1 MSSLLNSTPLE
12 EKRSI
17 GQPGLGVHQIQ
28 RIEKILSYATLIAV
42 AAVFV
47 LPLYWMLATA
57 LKTPEQTFALP
68 PEWIPN
74 PIQVQ
79 NFAEVFRE
87 VPFGRFII
95 NTFILVALNV
105 VGELFAVTLVAYGFA
120 RLRFPGRSF
129 LFLVMLATLMIP
141 YHVTLVPRFILFS
154 KLGWINTYL
163 PLFVPA
169 FCGSSFLIF
178 LVRQYMMSI
187 PFDLDEAAY
196 IDGATWF
203 DVFWRIILPLS
214 RPALVL
220 VVVFTFVGV
229 WNDFLQP
236 LIYLNDP
243 QLFTVSL
250 GLSFFQGARE
260 TNWNLLM
267 AGSLLAT
274 IPPLI
279 LFFIAQRQLIG
290 GISIEGLKG

>member
-1 MSSLLNSTPLE
+1 M
-12 EKRSI
+12 
-17 GQPGLGVHQIQ
+17 
-28 RIEKILSYATLIAV
+28 LS
-42 AAVFV
+42 
-47 LPLYWMLATA
+47 TA
-57 LKTPEQTFALP
+57 LKGGEQMFEIP
-68 PEWIPN
+68 PTWIPN
-74 PIQVQ
+74 PIEWD
-79 NFAEVFRE
+79 NFPEVFRE
-87 VPFGRFII
+87 VPFARFIL
-95 NTFILVALNV
+95 NTVFLVIVNV
-105 VGELFAVTLVAYGFA
+105 IGEVIAVSLIAYGFA

-129 LFLVMLATLMIP
+129 LFLLMLSTLMIP
-141 YHVTLVPRFILFS
+141 YHVTLIPRFILFA
-154 KLGWINTYL
+154 KLGWVNTYL
-163 PLFVPA
+163 PLTIPA
-169 FCGSSFLIF
+169 FTGSPFLIF

-196 IDGATWF
+196 IDGASRF

-220 VVVFTFVGV
+220 VVVFTFVGT

-279 LFFIAQRQLIG
+279 LFFIAQGQLIG

>member
-1 MSSLLNSTPLE
+1 MSLTKTYDPKHPSRVLTLSP
-12 EKRSI
+12 K
-17 GQPGLGVHQIQ
+17 QAQ
-28 RIEKILSYATLIAV
+28 RIEKVLGYATLIAV
-42 AAVFV
+42 AAILI
-47 LPLYWMLATA
+47 LPLYWMVSTA
-57 LKTPEQTFALP
+57 LKNSMQTFAIP
-68 PEWIPN
+68 PEFIPN
-74 PIQVQ
+74 PLQWD
-79 NFAEVFRE
+79 NFVSVFQE
-87 VPFGRFII
+87 VPFGRFIL

-105 VGELFAVTLVAYGFA
+105 AGELFAVTLVAYGFA
-120 RLRFPGRSF
+120 RVRFPGRSV
-129 LFLVMLATLMIP
+129 LFLLMLSTLMIP

-163 PLFVPA
+163 PLTVPA
-169 FCGSSFLIF
+169 FTGSSFLIF

-187 PFDLDEAAY
+187 PFDLDEAAF
-196 IDGATWF
+196 IDGASRF

-250 GLSFFQGARE
+250 GLSFFQGTRE

-274 IPPLI
+274 IPPLL
-279 LFFIAQRQLIG
+279 LFFFAQRQLIG
-290 GISIEGLKG
+290 GIAIEGIKG

>member
-1 MSSLLNSTPLE
+1 MMAEATFRQPTTRKALLDE
-12 EKRSI
+12 R
-17 GQPGLGVHQIQ
+17 QIELVQ
-28 RIEKILSYATLIAV
+28 KILGYTMLIAV
-42 AAVFV
+42 AALLI
-47 LPLYWMLATA
+47 LPLYWMISTA
-57 LKTPEQTFALP
+57 LKSPRQMFELP
-68 PEWIPN
+68 PVWVPN
-74 PIQVQ
+74 PLEFNNFVQVFQ
-79 NFAEVFRE
+79 E
-87 VPFGRFII
+87 VPFGRFLLNTII
-95 NTFILVALNV
+95 IVALNIL
-105 VGELFAVTLVAYGFA
+105 GELFAVTLVAYGFA
-120 RLRFPGRSF
+120 RIRFPGRSI
-129 LFLVMLATLMIP
+129 LFLLMLSTLMIP
-141 YHVTLVPRFILFS
+141 YHVTLVPRFILFA

-163 PLFVPA
+163 PLTVPA
-169 FCGSSFLIF
+169 FTGSAFLIF

-196 IDGATWF
+196 IDGATRF
-203 DVFWRIILPLS
+203 GVFWRIILPLS

-220 VVVFTFVGV
+220 VVVFTFVGT

-243 QLFTVSL
+243 NMFTVSL

>member
-1 MSSLLNSTPLE
+1 MMTQATLQSTPPRKSLLTERQVVLVQ
-12 EKRSI
+12 KV
-17 GQPGLGVHQIQ
+17 LGYI
-28 RIEKILSYATLIAV
+28 TLLAV
-42 AAVFV
+42 AALLV
-47 LPLYWMLATA
+47 LPLYWMVATA
-57 LKTPEQTFALP
+57 LKSQKQMFDLP
-68 PEWIPN
+68 PAWVPN
-74 PIQVQ
+74 PVEFE
-79 NFAEVFRE
+79 NFVKVFQE
-87 VPFGRFII
+87 VPFGRFLVNTVII
-95 NTFILVALNV
+95 VALNI
-105 VGELFAVTLVAYGFA
+105 VGELVAVTLVAYGFA
-120 RLRFPGRSF
+120 RVRFPGRSI
-129 LFLVMLATLMIP
+129 LFLLMLSTLMIP
-141 YHVTLVPRFILFS
+141 YQVTLVPRFILFS

-163 PLFVPA
+163 PLTVPA
-169 FCGSSFLIF
+169 FTGSAFLIF

-196 IDGATWF
+196 IDGASRF
-203 DVFWRIILPLS
+203 GVFWRIILPLS

-220 VVVFTFVGV
+220 VVVFTFVGT

-243 QLFTVSL
+243 NMFTVSL

>member
-1 MSSLLNSTPLE
+1 MSIAKSYPRT
-12 EKRSI
+12 
-17 GQPGLGVHQIQ
+17 QPRRPWTITSRQAEM
-28 RIEKILSYATLIAV
+28 IEKILGYATLLAV
-42 AAVFV
+42 AAVLV
-47 LPLYWMLATA
+47 LPLYWMLGTA
-57 LKTPEQTFALP
+57 LKTPQQTFALP

-74 PIQVQ
+74 PIEWQ
-79 NFAEVFRE
+79 NFVRVFEE
-87 VPFGRFII
+87 VPFGRFIL
-95 NTFILVALNV
+95 NTFLLVGLNII
-105 VGELFAVTLVAYGFA
+105 GELFAVTLVAYGFA

-129 LFLVMLATLMIP
+129 LFLIMLSTLMIP
-141 YHVTLVPRFILFS
+141 YQVTLVPRFILFS

-169 FCGSSFLIF
+169 FTGSSFLIF

-196 IDGATWF
+196 IDGATRF

-243 QLFTVSL
+243 ELFTVSL
-250 GLSFFQGARE
+250 GLSFFQGTRE

-274 IPPLI
+274 IPPLL
-279 LFFIAQRQLIG
+279 LFFFAQRQLIG
-290 GISIEGLKG
+290 GIAIEGLKG

>member
-1 MSSLLNSTPLE
+1 MTQQIGLTHQKNKSSNVRKPILNRDNLATILGYILL
-12 EKRSI
+12 I
-17 GQPGLGVHQIQ
+17 V
-28 RIEKILSYATLIAV
+28 V
-42 AAVFV
+42 AAAFV
-47 LPLYWMLATA
+47 LPLYWMLSTA
-57 LKTPEQTFALP
+57 LKSADQMFEIP
-68 PEWIPN
+68 PTWIPN
-74 PIQVQ
+74 PVQ
-79 NFAEVFRE
+79 TENFPQVFRE
-87 VPFGRFII
+87 VPFARFLL
-95 NTFILVALNV
+95 NTIFLVAMNV
-105 VGELFAVTLVAYGFA
+105 IGEVISVSLIAYGFA
-120 RLRFPGRSF
+120 RLRFPGRSI
-129 LFLVMLATLMIP
+129 LFLIMLSTLMIP
-141 YHVTLVPRFILFS
+141 YHVTLIPRFILFA

-163 PLFVPA
+163 PLIIPA
-169 FCGSSFLIF
+169 FTGSPFLIF

-196 IDGATWF
+196 IDGASRF

-220 VVVFTFVGV
+220 VVVFTFVGT

-243 QLFTVSL
+243 ELFTVSL

>member
-1 MSSLLNSTPLE
+1 MASLTE
-12 EKRSI
+12 MDGEKPIRQTRQLTA
-17 GQPGLGVHQIQ
+17 GNARL
-28 RIEKILSYATLIAV
+28 IEKTLGYITLIAV
-42 AAVFV
+42 AALLV
-47 LPLYWMLATA
+47 LPLYWMLATS
-57 LKTPEQTFALP
+57 LKSPEQTFAIP
-68 PEWIPN
+68 PEWVPN
-74 PIQVQ
+74 PMQWG
-79 NFAEVFRE
+79 NFTKVFEE

-95 NTFILVALNV
+95 NTFSLVGFNII
-105 VGELFAVTLVAYGFA
+105 GQLFSVTLVAYGFA
-120 RLRFPGRSF
+120 RLRFPGRSV
-129 LFLVMLATLMIP
+129 LFLLMLSTLMIP

-163 PLFVPA
+163 PLIIPA
-169 FCGSSFLIF
+169 FTGSSFLIF
-178 LVRQYMMSI
+178 LVRQYMTSI

-196 IDGATWF
+196 IDGANWF

-243 QLFTVSL
+243 NLFTVSL

-274 IPPLI
+274 IPPLL
-279 LFFIAQRQLIG
+279 LFFFAQRQLIG

>member
-1 MSSLLNSTPLE
+1 MAVAKSMSQRSTAHVWQLTPKQE
-12 EKRSI
+12 R
-17 GQPGLGVHQIQ
+17 
-28 RIEKILSYATLIAV
+28 RIEKILGYATLIAV
-42 AAVFV
+42 TLLFIV
-47 LPLYWMLATA
+47 PLYWMFGTA
-57 LKTPEQTFALP
+57 LKNESQTFAIP
-68 PEWIPN
+68 PQWFPN
-74 PIQVQ
+74 PAQWQ
-79 NFAEVFRE
+79 NFIEVFQE

-95 NTFILVALNV
+95 NTFILVAVNI
-105 VGELFAVTLVAYGFA
+105 VGQLFAVTLVAYGFA
-120 RLRFPGRSF
+120 RLRFPGRSV
-129 LFLVMLATLMIP
+129 LFLLMLSTLMIP

-163 PLFVPA
+163 PLTVPA
-169 FCGSSFLIF
+169 FTGSSFLIF

-187 PFDLDEAAY
+187 PYDLDEAAY
-196 IDGATWF
+196 IDGASRF
-203 DVFWRIILPLS
+203 QVFWHVIVPLS

-243 QLFTVSL
+243 NLFTVSL
-250 GLSFFQGARE
+250 GLSFFQGVRD

-274 IPPLI
+274 IPPLL
-279 LFFIAQRQLIG
+279 LFFFAQRQLIG

>member
-1 MSSLLNSTPLE
+1 MSLAKSYSDDRPRTLQLTP
-12 EKRSI
+12 
-17 GQPGLGVHQIQ
+17 QQAQ
-28 RIEKILSYATLIAV
+28 RVEKILGYATLLVV
-42 AAVFV
+42 ALIIV
-47 LPLYWMLATA
+47 LPLYWMISTA
-57 LKTPEQTFALP
+57 LKDEMQTFAIP
-68 PEWIPN
+68 PTWYPN
-74 PIQVQ
+74 PPIWQ
-79 NFAEVFRE
+79 NFASVFEE

-95 NTFILVALNV
+95 NTFILVGVNIA
-105 VGELFAVTLVAYGFA
+105 GELFAVTLVAYGFA
-120 RLRFPGRSF
+120 RVRFPGRSF
-129 LFLVMLATLMIP
+129 LFLLMLSTLMIP
-141 YHVTLVPRFILFS
+141 SQVTLVPRFILFA
-154 KLGWINTYL
+154 KLGWVNTYL
-163 PLFVPA
+163 PLTVPA
-169 FCGSSFLIF
+169 FAGSSFLIF

-187 PFDLDEAAY
+187 PYDLDEAAY
-196 IDGATWF
+196 IDGASRLR
-203 DVFWRIILPLS
+203 VFWSIILPLS

-250 GLSFFQGARE
+250 GLSFFQGTRE

-279 LFFIAQRQLIG
+279 LFFFAQKQLIG

>member
-1 MSSLLNSTPLE
+1 MSLAKTYPDENRPRTLQLTP
-12 EKRSI
+12 
-17 GQPGLGVHQIQ
+17 QQAQ
-28 RIEKILSYATLIAV
+28 RVEKILGYATLLVV
-42 AAVFV
+42 AFLIV
-47 LPLYWMLATA
+47 LPLYWMISTA
-57 LKTPEQTFALP
+57 LKDEMQTFAIP
-68 PEWIPN
+68 PTWAPN
-74 PIQVQ
+74 PPVWQ
-79 NFAEVFRE
+79 NFASVFEE

-95 NTFILVALNV
+95 NTFILVGVNI

-120 RLRFPGRSF
+120 RVRFPGRSF
-129 LFLVMLATLMIP
+129 LFLLMLSTLMIP
-141 YHVTLVPRFILFS
+141 SQVTLVPRFILFS
-154 KLGWINTYL
+154 KLGWVNTYL
-163 PLFVPA
+163 PLTIPA
-169 FCGSSFLIF
+169 FAGSSFLIF

-187 PFDLDEAAY
+187 PYDLDEAAY
-196 IDGATWF
+196 IDGASRLR
-203 DVFWRIILPLS
+203 VFWSIILPLS

-250 GLSFFQGARE
+250 GLSFFQGTRE

-274 IPPLI
+274 IPPLL
-279 LFFIAQRQLIG
+279 LFFFAQRQLIG